1 MRVMSLVRARLFLAF
16 FVTGL
21 VLLVPGLPYAGHKCC
36 SASYCYMYH
45 CSCPGQGTCPFRS
58 PYQET
63 LLVQEHINSTV
74 DIRVVRMP
82 ADPTMYLTQVGSCAR
97 REFALRILGNN
108 RDHLMVQEFDEVHPA
123 DNSTTVRVAAT
134 IER

>member
-1 MRVMSLVRARLFLAF
+1 MRVMSLVRAQLFLAF
-16 FVTGL
+16 FVTGQ

-36 SASYCYMYH
+36 SSSTCFMYH

-63 LLVQEHINSTV
+63 LLVQEHVNSMV
-74 DIRVVRMP
+74 DIRAVRIP
-82 ADPTMYLTQVGSCAR
+82 ADSTTYLTQVGNCAR

-108 RDHLMVQEFDEVHPA
+108 REHLMVQEFDEAHPS
-123 DNSTTVRVAAT
+123 DDTTPVR
-134 IER
+134 I